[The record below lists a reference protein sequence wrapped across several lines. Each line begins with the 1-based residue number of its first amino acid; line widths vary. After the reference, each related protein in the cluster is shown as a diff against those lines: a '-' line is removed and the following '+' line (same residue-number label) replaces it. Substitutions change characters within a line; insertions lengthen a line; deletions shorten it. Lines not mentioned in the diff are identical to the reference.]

1 MDNLEIKRKIREL
14 RKIKKDLKAGSKER
28 LSIGREIKALKEGLA
43 DSTKPDKEKD
53 EVISQILLLDK
64 VMASIIIDL
73 KKHNIKDLKKYLDK
87 LKKGGN
93 NG

>member
-14 RKIKKDLKAGSKER
+14 RKIKKDLKAGSRER
-28 LSIGREIKALKEGLA
+28 ISIGREIKALKERLA
-43 DSTKPDKEKD
+43 DSTKPDKEKAK
-53 EVISQILLLDK
+53 VISQILLLDK
-64 VMASIIIDL
+64 VMASIVIDL

>member
-1 MDNLEIKRKIREL
+1 MDNLEIKRKISEK
-14 RKIKKDLKAGSKER
+14 RKIKKDLKFGSKER
-28 LSIGREIKALKEGLA
+28 LSIGREIKALKERLA

-53 EVISQILLLDK
+53 KIISQILLLDK